1 MIKCPSRPLLQLA
14 ESQQYQY
21 LFPSLIM
28 EAVAFLAYYDARWVF
43 ELRLKQ
49 ATLCL
54 AVAFQTGILL
64 WTVWGYNAGVD
75 MWWCILRISACL
87 IVLCQLF
94 GLVLDDVRES
104 LAKKLFACGLSY
116 FTLIWAGKDSRL
128 ATLPITFTSTLAA
141 LTRTYATVFLLVVAI
156 ALIGLLIKVCWVL
169 LSLTKP
175 RLHLRLHGYRDS

>member
-75 MWWCILRISACL
+75 MLWCILRISACVM
-87 IVLCQLF
+87 VLHKLVELLF
-94 GLVLDDVRES
+94 DDFRKS
-104 LAKKLFACGLSY
+104 LFDQMFTCWYSY
-116 FTLIWAGKDSRL
+116 FTLVFTSNDSRYPDL
-128 ATLPITFTSTLAA
+128 STTFTSTQATLI
-141 LTRTYATVFLLVVAI
+141 RIYDTVFLLVVAI
-156 ALIGLLIKVCWVL
+156 VLIALLIKVCWVL